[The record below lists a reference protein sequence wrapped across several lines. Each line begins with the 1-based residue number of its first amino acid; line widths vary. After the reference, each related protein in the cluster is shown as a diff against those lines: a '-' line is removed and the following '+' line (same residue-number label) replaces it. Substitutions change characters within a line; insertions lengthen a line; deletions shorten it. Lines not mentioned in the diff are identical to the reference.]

1 MADFKIGTEF
11 ADGKF
16 YAGPN
21 YGFVEK
27 QKYQELLKDGSLG
40 RGEQTA
46 QNLLKSSAHT
56 LGKIRNFI
64 PKVKKTKNGG
74 KRDRKRTGNGGYLNK
89 EIIDGLKILKPVAS
103 TTLKILDAPVTGA
116 HWLSKKVDPTG
127 RGIGKTPLTMA
138 EIALSLGGGAAKKG
152 ITTGGKKLLTKIDD
166 VSDALKSNKQ
176 LAGATVGQVPVN
188 GRLKIPKNGNGGKKA
203 TGNGLY
209 EKDYDYP
216 IGEQI
221 IDGSKPLQITVD
233 PKYRE
238 IGPGFTQ
245 LPDIQK
251 HLQTQN
257 LKIAKETDASLI
269 NRIIS
274 TPPDRIDPSV
284 RVYGRDKFKHALYD
298 LHHMDPKGET
308 GAIFKLMREIGDEED
323 VVNLYAY
330 MALRGVGGGD
340 KMSNLL
346 YMNKPAHWD
355 IHKWRRGQPGLSGL
369 KMEVGSEKLYNYLKE
384 TVDGDTNKLMKI
396 VDEMIGD
403 NFIVSRSKALEF
415 QKNFVDQFKQNKLK
429 LVSPT
434 KNVRPIKHR
443 SDFPSVE
450 ELYESIPSHYFDK
463 GMKV

>member
-1 MADFKIGTEF
+1 MRAAQARQKVREERKNITHTPITPKRVLTATLSGLE
-11 ADGKF
+11 AYGKVVDRLDKEA
-16 YAGPN
+16 YLDL
-21 YGFVEK
+21 GFVK
-27 QKYQELLKDGSLG
+27 TPSWYDARQAVIDKTRLLPGNAKHWGPIAADLLIPNVADLALGSGKAVTIGKKSLKKSLNKLDDLKPPPPPSLSLAGVTDGIKDGV
-40 RGEQTA
+40 
-46 QNLLKSSAHT
+46 
-56 LGKIRNFI
+56 I
-64 PKVKKTKNGG
+64 KNG
-74 KRDRKRTGNGGYLNK
+74 KNGSN
-89 EIIDGLKILKPVAS
+89 
-103 TTLKILDAPVTGA
+103 
-116 HWLSKKVDPTG
+116 
-127 RGIGKTPLTMA
+127 
-138 EIALSLGGGAAKKG
+138 
-152 ITTGGKKLLTKIDD
+152 GKKII
-166 VSDALKSNKQ
+166 N
-176 LAGATVGQVPVN
+176 GA
-188 GRLKIPKNGNGGKKA
+188 
-203 TGNGLY
+203 
-209 EKDYDYP
+209 
-216 IGEQI
+216 
-221 IDGSKPLQITVD
+221 KPLQITVD

-257 LKIAKETDASLI
+257 LKIAKESDTSLI

-274 TPPDRIDPSV
+274 TPPDKIDPSV

-355 IHKWRRGQPGLSGL
+355 LHKWRRNQPGLSGL
-369 KMEVGSEKLYNYLKE
+369 KMEVGSNKLYNYLKE

-415 QKNFVDQFKQNKLK
+415 QKNFVDQFNKNKLK

>member
-16 YAGPN
+16 YAGPK

-27 QKYQELLKDGSLG
+27 QRYQELLKDGSLG

-46 QNLLKSSAHT
+46 QKLIESSVHT
-56 LGKIRNFI
+56 LSKIRDFI
-64 PKVKKTKNGG
+64 PTVEKQSNGG
-74 KRDRKRTGNGGYLNK
+74 KRDRKSNGNGGYGQESIK
-89 EIIDGLKILKPVAS
+89 SGLKLLRPAAE
-103 TTLKILDAPVTGA
+103 TALKILDAPVTA
-116 HWLSKKVDPTG
+116 THWLSKKVDPTG

-166 VSDALKSNKQ
+166 VSDALKSTKQ
-176 LAGATVGQVPVN
+176 LAGATAGQVPTN
-188 GRLKIPKNGNGGKKA
+188 GRLNIPKNGNGG
-203 TGNGLY
+203 NGVN
-209 EKDYDYP
+209 
-216 IGEQI
+216 GAH
-221 IDGSKPLQITVD
+221 KPLQITVD
-233 PKYRE
+233 PKYQE

-245 LPDIQK
+245 RTDIQK
-251 HLQTQN
+251 YLKDQK
-257 LKIAKETDASLI
+257 LKIDKIKDPSLV

-274 TPPDRIDPSV
+274 TPPDQIDPSV
-284 RVYGRDKFKHALYD
+284 LVYGRDKFKHALYD

-308 GAIFKLMREIGDEED
+308 GSIFKLMREIGDEED
-323 VVNLYAY
+323 VINLYAY

-355 IHKWRRGQPGLSGL
+355 IHKWRRNQPGLSGL
-369 KMEVGSEKLYNYLKE
+369 KMEVGSDKLYKYLKE

-415 QKNFVDQFKQNKLK
+415 QKNFVDKFKKNKLK
-429 LVSPT
+429 LVLPK
-434 KNVRPIKHR
+434 KNVKPIKRR
-443 SDFPSVE
+443 SEKVSVDD
-450 ELYESIPSHYFDK
+450 LYNSIPDHYFEK
-463 GMKV
+463 GLRV